1 MFHGLILSVSENPT
15 VFSFLSE
22 PMSVQPV
29 FKKTFDDGFSQV
41 TARALISTPTNKHSE
56 GQNPGGLLPS
66 SQNLSGLKPEE
77 PGGTTPA
84 IMCGDLTQSARS
96 PVH

>member
-1 MFHGLILSVSENPT
+1 
-15 VFSFLSE
+15 
-22 PMSVQPV
+22 MSVQPV